1 MAVVVVV
8 AGLSLAYRDLRPMSA
23 NSAPPQSA
31 NDPDNLSAPP
41 NWKVES
47 ADSRVRWRTNAE
59 SNYALPTRYG
69 VPTSGE
75 PPRWVRRTDKVAAT
89 APTYLP
95 KNRTIES
102 PHITFLP
109 TPVPALAPIPVR
121 TASLNRTPVPLPQSN
136 RAIPAK
142 PTNSVKTAKT
152 LKTEPMVTITAHAS
166 NSRAGLAADPVD
178 EEHRV
183 LLKHA
188 KFLINAGLA
197 PMAQEPLRQ
206 IIREAPGTS
215 LAREARATLDTIRN

>member
-1 MAVVVVV
+1 MAVVLIVG
-8 AGLSLAYRDLRPMSA
+8 GLSLAYRDLRGTG
-23 NSAPPQSA
+23 APHSA
-31 NDPDNLSAPP
+31 NDPDSLSDPP

-47 ADSRVRWRTNAE
+47 AGSSNSSRVRWRTNGGAN
-59 SNYALPTRYG
+59 SAPPTRYG
-69 VPTSGE
+69 VPTSAE
-75 PPRWVRRTDKVAAT
+75 PPLWVRRTDKVPAP

-95 KNRTIES
+95 KNQTIES

-109 TPVPALAPIPVR
+109 TPVPAR
-121 TASLNRTPVPLPQSN
+121 TASINRPPALAPLSKGAKPANTVKTVNIAETVKTESTVAVTT
-136 RAIPAK
+136 RAI
-142 PTNSVKTAKT
+142 NSSTGAV
-152 LKTEPMVTITAHAS
+152 
-166 NSRAGLAADPVD
+166 ADPVAD

-206 IIREAPGTS
+206 IIREAPGTP